1 MDGFETIQDIL
12 KYGAAESGGDIG
24 RPLTNEAFMRLAKN
38 ISTVSNAHKAY
49 LVSKYGTLVS
59 NKGTVMATDVPS
71 ESAWGV
77 ALGLAPGATDQV
89 SSKMAYLK
97 NNKEAVDEAT
107 KVIGN
112 YRTQMATQP
121 DRREEIYEEINA
133 YVRLLPDNVRIQAL
147 KKTQGRMNNSLLEG
161 LEMQVAKDKARIET
175 LQQMEN
181 EVGPDG
187 NP

>member
-1 MDGFETIQDIL
+1 M
-12 KYGAAESGGDIG
+12 
-24 RPLTNEAFMRLAKN
+24 
-38 ISTVSNAHKAY
+38 
-49 LVSKYGTLVS
+49 
-59 NKGTVMATDVPS
+59 
-71 ESAWGV
+71 
-77 ALGLAPGATDQV
+77 